1 MSTSITDTLEKEVD
15 GLVLMGEKLSRDASR
30 AEDNLGPDR
39 VEELGIIASRS
50 GQLIRRL
57 YGPSS
62 HYEEHLK
69 RVIQNKYFTSLHS
82 GNYEHVSEL
91 VGIVKGVQRDIQSG
105 LLRDIRR
112 LLQAE
117 VFADFLDMAEHLLN
131 EQYKD
136 AAAVLIGA
144 TLEDSLRKLAASRSV
159 SVTNATSGRP
169 LTIDPL
175 NVALARDGAYNPLVQ
190 KQITSWANLRND
202 AAHGNFAAYDEQQVR
217 HMLLFTQ
224 KFCGDYLQ

>member
-1 MSTSITDTLEKEVD
+1 R
-15 GLVLMGEKLSRDASR
+15 G
-30 AEDNLGPDR
+30 
-39 VEELGIIASRS
+39 

-57 YGPSS
+57 YGAGS

-69 RVIQNKYFTSLHS
+69 RVIQNKYFTGLHS

-91 VGIVKGVQRDIQSG
+91 VGIIKGVQRDIQSG
-105 LLRDIRR
+105 LLRDIRS

-117 VFADFLDMAEHLLN
+117 VFADFLEMAEHLLN
-131 EQYKD
+131 EHYKD

-144 TLEDSLRKLAASRSV
+144 TLEDSLRKLAARRSV
-159 SVTNATSGRP
+159 STHNVSTGRP

-175 NVALARDGAYNPLVQ
+175 NTALSKDGAYNPLVQ

-202 AAHGNFAAYDEQQVR
+202 AAHGNFIAYDEHQVR
-217 HMLLFTQ
+217 QMLLFTQ